1 MVDEIL
7 VQQWLIVNSKYFDS
21 TTIPIIAEKLKT
33 ISKEK
38 FLAIQS
44 LELIDPT
51 MILIVSVVCGV
62 LGIDRFMLGDT
73 KMGVLKLLTMG
84 LFGILA
90 IYDWFHVSK
99 LAKQKNFTN
108 LSLLL

>member
-1 MVDEIL
+1 MKVELKEERKMVDEIL

-51 MILIVSVVCGV
+51 MILIVSVVCGI

-73 KMGVLKLLTMG
+73 GSIKTINN
-84 LFGILA
+84 GIIWNISYL
-90 IYDWFHVSK
+90 
-99 LAKQKNFTN
+99 
-108 LSLLL
+108 